1 MSASRAGER
10 LRVALVYGGRSA
22 EREVSLMS
30 ARTVAAALDPDKY
43 ELVPISI
50 DSEGRWSDGEIC
62 ALGEAP
68 KARSPSE
75 ALCDMRVC
83 APLSLPPAVALSL
96 GSPLACLERK
106 GADAVLGG
114 VDVLFPLLHG
124 PYGEDGSIQGLARL
138 ADLPCVGSSVLG
150 SALCMDK
157 QAAKRVL
164 RDSGIPIAPF
174 RSFRSPV
181 EAREAW
187 LEVEA
192 RLGRDLFV
200 KPANLGSS
208 VGVSRVASRSE
219 YERAIALAFEY
230 DLKVLVEKT
239 IVGREIEVAV
249 LGNRRLRAS
258 LPGEVVPKGSFYSY
272 EAKYI
277 DEEGAEILAPAPL
290 GEAET
295 AACRRLA
302 LEACEALC
310 VSGMAR
316 VDMFLPDG
324 GEPVANEVNTIP
336 GFTSRSMYPLLWEA
350 SGFPCRVSWTS
361 SSSWRSSSTR
371 RLQPCDR
378 ARPRYI
384 NDQDQER
391 NRGDG

>member
-1 MSASRAGER
+1 
-10 LRVALVYGGRSA
+10 
-22 EREVSLMS
+22 MS
-30 ARTVAAALDPDKY
+30 ARTVAAALNPDKY

-50 DSEGRWSDGEIC
+50 DSEGRWGEGD
-62 ALGEAP
+62 LET
-68 KARSPSE
+68 
-75 ALCDMRVC
+75 LCDMRVR
-83 APLSLPPAVALSL
+83 APLPRQLPSKPAA
-96 GSPLACLERK
+96 PLALDGPFKSLERK
-106 GADAVLGG
+106 GASAALGG

-138 ADLPCVGSSVLG
+138 AGLPCVGSSVLG

-157 QAAKRVL
+157 QAAKRIL

-181 EAREAW
+181 EARLAW
-187 LEVEA
+187 PEIEEE
-192 RLGRDLFV
+192 LGSDLFV

-208 VGVSRVASRSE
+208 VGVSRVASRLE
-219 YERAIALAFEY
+219 YERAVALAFEY
-230 DLKVLVEKT
+230 DLKVLVERT

-272 EAKYI
+272 EAKYL
-277 DEEGAEILAPAPL
+277 DEDGAEILAPAPL
-290 GEAET
+290 SSDES

-310 VSGMAR
+310 VTGMAR
-316 VDMFLPDG
+316 VDMFLPEG

-350 SGFPCRVSWTS
+350 SGLPLERLVDELLELAILEREEASAL
-361 SSSWRSSSTR
+361 RSS
-371 RLQPCDR
+371 PP
-378 ARPRYI
+378 AI
-384 NDQDQER
+384 H
-391 NRGDG
+391 

>member
-1 MSASRAGER
+1 MSESRDSGR

-50 DSEGRWSDGEIC
+50 DSEGRWGEGD
-62 ALGEAP
+62 L
-68 KARSPSE
+68 E
-75 ALCDMRVC
+75 ALCDMRVR
-83 APLSLPPAVALSL
+83 APLPQQPDPQPQPR
-96 GSPLACLERK
+96 PLALDGSFKSLERR
-106 GADAVLGG
+106 GANAALGG

-124 PYGEDGSIQGLARL
+124 PYGEDGSIQGFARL
-138 ADLPCVGSSVLG
+138 AGLPCVGSSVLG

-157 QAAKRVL
+157 QAAKRIL
-164 RDSGIPIAPF
+164 RDSGITIAPF

-181 EAREAW
+181 EARLAW
-187 LEVEA
+187 PEIEDE
-192 RLGRDLFV
+192 LGSDLFV

-208 VGVSRVASRSE
+208 VGVSRVSSRLE
-219 YERAIALAFEY
+219 YERAVALAFEY
-230 DLKVLVEKT
+230 DLKVLVERT

-272 EAKYI
+272 EAKYL
-277 DEEGAEILAPAPL
+277 DEDGAEILAPAPMS
-290 GEAET
+290 AEES

-316 VDMFLPDG
+316 VDMFLPEG

-350 SGFPCRVSWTS
+350 SGLPLERLVDELLELAILEREEASAL
-361 SSSWRSSSTR
+361 RSS
-371 RLQPCDR
+371 PP
-378 ARPRYI
+378 AI
-384 NDQDQER
+384 H
-391 NRGDG
+391 